1 MCGIAG
7 GIALAQDRRPDP
19 DKVRAMAQLLAHRGP
34 DGEGLW
40 ISPSGRA
47 CLAHRRLSVIDITG
61 GGQPMVDGS
70 GACGIVF
77 NGEIYNYLELRDA
90 LMREGERFRTSS
102 DTEVLL
108 RLVMRE
114 GEGCVEALRGMFAF
128 VAWDD
133 EKGVLIAARD
143 RIGKKPLFF
152 AMEGGCLYFAS
163 SLGALRAG
171 IGGSGTIDARALD
184 QYLTLGYIPAPLT
197 IYEGLRKLPAATL
210 MISAGDSV
218 ALRRYWDI
226 AHETMPFEGSYEEAV
241 DQLENHLEAAVK
253 IRLRSDVPLGI
264 LLSGGIDS
272 SLVTALAVRQSPN
285 PVDTFSIGFGDRS
298 YDESGQAAD
307 VARHLGARHHVLRLE
322 SDLIGLIPK
331 AVSHFG
337 EPYADS
343 SALPTWALAELARR
357 HVTVALG
364 GDGGDE
370 GFAGYEW
377 YGTAARLGGL
387 ANRIPRGVIRAAASA
402 ATAAGLLGSP
412 RGLGRLARGFGF
424 LAADDFGARF
434 AALRCCLGA
443 GEAAFLYRRPLP
455 SRGALCRQDAGGLIR
470 RAFERAWGT
479 PLRRMRYADMETY
492 LADDLMPKI
501 DVASMAH
508 GLEVRAPL
516 LDYEVVRFGLSLPD
530 EYLVDARG
538 GKRILRDLLL
548 RHLPRDL
555 VERPKQG
562 FSVPLAPWFRGALR
576 PRIEA
581 LAGSERLLGLG
592 LLDPDGIRRLADE
605 HMAGAR
611 DHSQRLYALLVL
623 DQWLDSSGAGAVIA
637 DGALEAAE

>member
-7 GIALAQDRRPDP
+7 GIALSRDRRPDP
-19 DKVRAMAQLLAHRGP
+19 ETVRTMAGLLAHRGP
-34 DGEGLW
+34 DGEGFW

-47 CLAHRRLSVIDITG
+47 CLAHRRLSVIDIAG
-61 GGQPMVDGS
+61 GGQPMVDSS
-70 GACGIVF
+70 GARGIVF

-90 LMREGERFRTSS
+90 LMRAGETFRTSS

-108 RLVMRE
+108 RLVARE
-114 GEGCVEALRGMFAF
+114 GKRCVEALRGMFAF

-133 EKGVLIAARD
+133 ENGVLIAARD

-152 AMEGGCLYFAS
+152 VVEDGCLYFAS

-171 IGGSGTIDARALD
+171 VGGACSIDAQALD
-184 QYLTLGYIPAPLT
+184 QYLTLGYIPAPRT
-197 IYEGLRKLPAATL
+197 IYQGIRKLPAATVML
-210 MISAGDSV
+210 SDRDSV
-218 ALRRYWDI
+218 ALQRYWDI
-226 AHETMPFEGSYEEAV
+226 AEEPEPFEGSYEQAADRLEELLETAV
-241 DQLENHLEAAVK
+241 T

-272 SLVTALAVRQSPN
+272 SLVTALAVRQSAS
-285 PVDTFSIGFGDRS
+285 PVDTFSIGFGERS

-307 VARHLGARHHVLRLE
+307 VARHLGARHHILRLE
-322 SDLIGLIPK
+322 SDLTDLIPL

-343 SALPTWALAELARR
+343 SALPSWALAGLARQ

-377 YGTAARLGGL
+377 YATATRLRDW
-387 ANRIPRGVIRAAASA
+387 ADRIPRGAVRAAASA
-402 ATAAGLLGSP
+402 AEAAGLLGSA
-412 RGLGRLARGFGF
+412 RGLGRLARGLGF
-424 LAADDFGARF
+424 LAAEDFGARF
-434 AALRCCLGA
+434 AALRRCLGA
-443 GEAAFLYRRPLP
+443 GEAAFLYRRDAP
-455 SRGALCRQDAGGLIR
+455 SRAELRRQAPEDLIR
-470 RAFERAWGT
+470 SAFARASGS
-479 PLRRMRYADMETY
+479 PLRKMRFADLETY

-516 LDYEVVRFGLSLPD
+516 LDHEIVRFGLSLPD

-548 RHLPRDL
+548 RYLPREL
-555 VERPKQG
+555 VERPKRG
-562 FSVPLAPWFRGALR
+562 FSVPLAPWFRSALR
-576 PRIEA
+576 PRIEG
-581 LAGSERLLGLG
+581 LAGSEALRSIG
-592 LLDPDGIRRLADE
+592 LLDPNGVRRLADE
-605 HMAGAR
+605 HIAGAR

-623 DQWLDSSGAGAVIA
+623 DQWLTSSAGGAVA
-637 DGALEAAE
+637 PNLAREAAE

>member
-7 GIALAQDRRPDP
+7 GIALAGDGRPDQ
-19 DKVRAMAQLLAHRGP
+19 DKVRAMSGLLAHRGP

-47 CLAHRRLSVIDITG
+47 CFAHRRLSVIDIAG
-61 GGQPMVDGS
+61 GGQPMVDRS
-70 GACGIVF
+70 GTCGIVF
-77 NGEIYNYLELRDA
+77 NGEIYNYLELRET
-90 LMREGERFRTSS
+90 LMREGERFSTSS

-108 RLVMRE
+108 RLVTRE

-128 VAWDD
+128 VAWND
-133 EKGVLIAARD
+133 EKGMLIAARD

-152 AMEGGCLYFAS
+152 AVESGCLYFAS
-163 SLGALRAG
+163 SLGALHAG
-171 IGGSGTIDARALD
+171 IGGTRTIDAEALD
-184 QYLTLGYIPAPLT
+184 QYLTLGYIPAPRT
-197 IYEGLRKLPAATL
+197 IYQGIRKLPAATL
-210 MISAGDSV
+210 MVSDGGSV

-226 AHETMPFEGSYEEAV
+226 AQEPKPFEGSYEEAI
-241 DQLENHLEAAVK
+241 DRLGTLLETAVK

-285 PVDTFSIGFGDRS
+285 PVDTFSIGFGERS
-298 YDESGQAAD
+298 YDESDQAAE

-322 SDLIGLIPK
+322 SDLIDLIPK
-331 AVSHFG
+331 AASHFG

-343 SALPTWALAELARR
+343 SALPSWALAGLARR

-377 YGTAARLGGL
+377 YATAARLEGL
-387 ANRIPRGVIRAAASA
+387 AERFPRGMVRAAASA
-402 ATAAGLLGSP
+402 ATAAGLLGNS
-412 RGLGRLARGFGF
+412 RGLGRLARGLGF
-424 LAADDFGARF
+424 LAAEDFGARF

-443 GEAAFLYRRPLP
+443 GEAAFLYRRHLT
-455 SRGALCRQDAGGLIR
+455 SRGGLGRKHAEGLIR
-470 RAFERAWGT
+470 SAFGRAWGT

-492 LADDLMPKI
+492 LADDLMPKV

-516 LDYEVVRFGLSLPD
+516 LDHEVVRFGLSLPD

-548 RHLPRDL
+548 RHLPREL
-555 VERPKQG
+555 VERPKRG
-562 FSVPLAPWFRGALR
+562 FSVPLAPWFRNALR

-581 LAGSERLLGLG
+581 LAGSERLRGLG
-592 LLDPDGIRRLADE
+592 PFDPTGIRRLVDE
-605 HMAGAR
+605 HLTGAR

-623 DQWLDSSGAGAVIA
+623 DQWLASSGAGAVG
-637 DGALEAAE
+637 DDDALEAAE